1 VAIQEINFQAW
12 QDERPREPRLLHH
25 YFERQ
30 ALIRP
35 DQPAVEFSGQT
46 VTYEELDCD
55 ANQIAHYLVR
65 NGAGVGSLIGI
76 CLKKSPRLYA
86 AMLGIL
92 KAGAAYVPIDPK
104 WPMDRIRA
112 IADDAQLRF
121 IISEGDLAESI
132 DSELDTPVLG
142 LDAAHEEILVE
153 PVGPVIDFERQLT
166 PTALSYIIYTSGST
180 GRPKGVMIEHRNA
193 VAFVK
198 TLKTVYGVSDRERV
212 YQGFSTAFDASV
224 EEIWAAFSRG
234 GTLIVPTEEIQR
246 SPADVAEFIN
256 ASKISYF
263 STVPTMLAMID
274 QDLDT
279 VTTLVLGGEA
289 CSNELVTRWAHPG
302 RRMLNTYGPTEATVV
317 ATWSECVSGVPVSIG
332 KALPGYTTYVLD
344 ENMQPVAPGESGELF
359 IGGAGVGRGYM
370 NFATLTEQRFIA
382 NPFEEERK
390 DRLYRTFDHVRLGHD
405 GELYFLG
412 RLDDQVKIRGFRIE
426 LSEIESILIENPAI
440 KAAAVAVTDIGG
452 MKQLAA
458 FIVVNGRAEDLD
470 RQAIG
475 EVLRNRLPPYMVPQY
490 LDVIDELPMMSSGKV
505 DRKSLP
511 KPQTLLNGPQE
522 IVLPE
527 SDLEKRLAASWAAA
541 FQLPAISVTA
551 DFFLDLGGHS
561 LLASQAVSLVRA
573 SVPEA
578 PISVRDF
585 YDHRTVRRLAEV
597 LETRQA
603 SEPERSDTVA
613 VPPRAAKSVGAFTR
627 WTVASL
633 QAVSIFAYYGIVA
646 APLAFV
652 IVMATSVIDGEIAWP
667 QAAGIMTAFGFAI
680 WPSALLFTIALKWL
694 VIGRV
699 KPGRYPLWSFYYF
712 RWWLVQCVQPLSWA
726 EMFSGTP
733 LMSLY
738 WRAMGAKIGRNVTLS
753 TAICGAFDSVSIG
766 DGSSVGL
773 ETQILGYRVED
784 GYLVIA
790 PVEIGANCFIG
801 MHCNLGLGT
810 KMGDGARLD
819 DMSALP
825 DGTAMES
832 GEGRR
837 GSPARPADVAIP
849 VADAKPRRGV
859 RFLFG
864 VLHLVSI
871 YAMGYFL
878 IATLAPSLALIFAG
892 LWFAGPLG
900 GAVAAFAAV
909 PVGILTYVAG
919 AIALVRVLRPLEAGR
934 MSIYSAAYLKHWF
947 VSYLL
952 ENTKTILQ
960 PIYATIFC
968 PSLLRAL
975 GAKIGAGS
983 EISTVSHITP
993 NLLEVGEGSFLA
1005 DACLVGGQ
1013 RINGGVAEI
1022 GAVCIGARSF
1032 IGNSAVV
1039 SGGHTIG
1046 SNSLIGAASTP
1057 PAQVSD
1063 VPSDTRWF
1071 GAPGFA
1077 LPQTQQD
1084 ATFDEKEIFAP
1095 TRGALVARTVT
1106 DMTRIILPGM
1116 IFALETVTF
1125 ATLIVLAFRVEMPTW
1140 LFILFVP
1147 LLASAL
1153 AFVSIRLSALVKAV
1167 FIGRIT
1173 TVVKPLW
1180 SRFIWNNELVNGVY
1194 EAVAAPIM
1202 TPLMGTPFLAAYL
1215 RLMGCKIG
1223 KWCYLGTTLFSEFDL
1238 VEIGD
1243 RACLNIGSTIQTHL
1257 FEDRVFKADVIKI
1270 DDNCSVGNMAVVLY
1284 GTEMR
1289 EGANLGPLSVL
1300 MKGEMLPEGS
1310 RWHGTPCE
1318 RAPAA
1323 RPQAAETV
1331 KPQSTELA
1339 TELDVGTQVTLEPR
1353 RPRESVGSLQPVA

>member
-1 VAIQEINFQAW
+1 MAIQEIDFQLW
-12 QDERPREPRLLHH
+12 QDERPREPRLLHQH
-25 YFERQ
+25 FEQQ
-30 ALIRP
+30 ALIHP
-35 DQPAVEFSGQT
+35 DHPAVEFSGQIF
-46 VTYEELDCD
+46 TYEELDCD

-65 NGAGVGSLIGI
+65 QGVGVGSLVGI

-121 IISEGDLAESI
+121 IVSEGVLGSELDC
-132 DSELDTPVLG
+132 ELDTPVLA
-142 LDAAHEEILVE
+142 LDAVHEKILLE
-153 PVGPVIDFERQLT
+153 PVVPMVDFERRLT
-166 PTALSYIIYTSGST
+166 PAALSYIIYTSGST

-193 VAFVK
+193 LAFVK
-198 TLKTVYGVSDRERV
+198 SLKTVYGITEQDRV

-234 GTLIVPTEEIQR
+234 GTLVVPTEEIQR
-246 SPADVAEFIN
+246 SPADVADFIN
-256 ASKISYF
+256 DNNITYF

-274 QDLDT
+274 RDLDT

-289 CSNELVTRWAHPG
+289 CSNELVTRWARPG

-332 KALPGYTTYVLD
+332 TALPGYTTYVLD
-344 ENMQPVAPGESGELF
+344 ENMRPVAPGECGELF

-370 NFATLTEQRFIA
+370 NFETLTEQRFIA
-382 NPFEEERK
+382 NPFEPERK
-390 DRLYRTFDHVRLGHD
+390 DRLYRTFDHVRLGDD

-426 LSEIESILIENPAI
+426 LSEIESVLIENPAI
-440 KAAAVAVTDIGG
+440 KAAAVAVTDIGE

-458 FIVVNGRAEDLD
+458 FIVVNDQAADLD
-470 RQAIG
+470 RHAIA

-490 LDVIDELPMMSSGKV
+490 LDVIEELPMMSSGKV

-511 KPQTLLNGPQE
+511 RPRTLLNGPSE
-522 IVLPE
+522 MVLPE
-527 SDLEKRLAASWAAA
+527 SDLEKRLAASWATA
-541 FQLPAISVTA
+541 FQLSEISTTA
-551 DFFLDLGGHS
+551 DFFVDLGGHS

-573 SVPEA
+573 AVPDA

-585 YDHRTVRRLAEV
+585 YDHRTVRQLANV
-597 LETRQA
+597 LETRRASQQA
-603 SEPERSDTVA
+603 CSDDSVA
-613 VPPRAAKSVGAFTR
+613 QPRPIKKAAALTR
-627 WTVASL
+627 WTVAAL
-633 QAVSIFAYYGIVA
+633 QAISIFVYYGIVA

-652 IVMATSVIDGEIAWP
+652 VVMATSVIDGEIAWP
-667 QAAGIMTAFGFAI
+667 LAGAIMTTVGFAL
-680 WPSALLFTIALKWL
+680 WPCALLFTVALKWM

-712 RWWLVQCVQPLSWA
+712 RWWLVQCFQPLGWA

-753 TAICGAFDSVSIG
+753 TSLCGAFDAVSIG

-773 ETQILGYRVED
+773 ETQILGYRVEG

-801 MHCNLGLGT
+801 MHCNLGLDT
-810 KMGDGARLD
+810 TMGDGARLD
-819 DMSALP
+819 DMSALS
-825 DGTAMES
+825 DATVMKA

-837 GSPARPADVAIP
+837 GSPARVADVAVP
-849 VADAKPRRGV
+849 PADADSRMGR

-878 IATLAPSLALIFAG
+878 VATLAPSLALILGG
-892 LWFAGPLG
+892 LWLAGPLG
-900 GAVAAFAAV
+900 GAIGAFVAV
-909 PVGILTYVAG
+909 PVGILTYVG
-919 AIALVRVLRPLEAGR
+919 CVVLLVRVLRPLEAGS
-934 MSIYSAAYLKHWF
+934 MSIYSKAYLKHWF

-952 ENTKTILQ
+952 ENTKTIVQ

-1013 RINGGVAEI
+1013 RIHGGTVEV
-1022 GAVCIGARSF
+1022 GKVSIGARSF

-1057 PAQVSD
+1057 PANVSH
-1063 VPSDTRWF
+1063 VPNDTKWF

-1077 LPQTQQD
+1077 LPQTQQE
-1084 ATFDEKEIFAP
+1084 ATFDDKEIFAP
-1095 TRGALVARTVT
+1095 TRGALIARTLT
-1106 DMTRIILPGM
+1106 DTTRILLPGS
-1116 IFALETVTF
+1116 IFALDTVTF
-1125 ATLIVLAFRVEMPTW
+1125 VTLIVVSHRAMMPTW
-1140 LFILFVP
+1140 LLVLFVP

-1153 AFVSIRLSALVKAV
+1153 AFVSMRLSALVKV
-1167 FIGRIT
+1167 LFIGRIAP
-1173 TVVKPLW
+1173 VVKPLW

-1194 EAVAAPIM
+1194 EAVAAPAM

-1215 RLMGCKIG
+1215 RLMGCKVG

-1243 RACLNIGSTIQTHL
+1243 RACLNMGATIQTHL

-1289 EGANLGPLSVL
+1289 DGSNLGPLSVL
-1300 MKGEMLPEGS
+1300 MKGEMLPEAT

-1318 RAPAA
+1318 PVAMA
-1323 RPQAAETV
+1323 RLQLAEAV
-1331 KPQSTELA
+1331 KPQSTEMGMNIQLKPEQWRA
-1339 TELDVGTQVTLEPR
+1339 Q
-1353 RPRESVGSLQPVA
+1353 ESMGSLQPAA